1 MKFQRF
7 SSLFFI
13 IFTFYS
19 CSKTDFDTPANIEV
33 HNFIWKGMNTYY
45 LWQSDVD
52 DLSDVRFFSQPERNQ
67 FLQNFSSPLDIFQ
80 HLRNEPG
87 VIDKYSYITD
97 DYVALENSRQGIN
110 LSNGMEFGLV
120 RYEDNPSSIFGYVR
134 YVIPNSD
141 AASEGVT
148 RGMIFNQV
156 NGTNITD
163 TNYLSLLNQPNYTIT
178 LANYNDGNPISTSTT
193 INLTKSELQENP
205 VAINTVINNGE
216 HKIGYLLYNQFITSY
231 DDELNAAFAQFRSE
245 NITDLV
251 VDLRYNSGGSVRTA
265 TYLAAM
271 ITGQFTGQLFSRQRW
286 NSKVMNSGNFNF
298 DNNFPSEINNGIV
311 SEPIQSLNLGRVFF
325 ITSGSTASA
334 SELVINNLIPY
345 IDVKTIGTVTE
356 GKTVGSITLYDSPN
370 FSRDGVN
377 PNHTWAIQPIV
388 LEIVN
393 QNGVNQPNGISP
405 DIELNENFGD
415 LSILGNPNEPLLS
428 QAIDYITNGS
438 TLSLKRKN
446 SKNPEISNSKIF
458 NPTKDNMYIELK

>member
-13 IFTFYS
+13 IFAFYS
-19 CSKTDFDTPANIEV
+19 CSKTDFDTPASIEV
-33 HNFIWKGMNTYY
+33 HDFIWKGMNTYY

-97 DYVALENSRQGIN
+97 DYIALENSRQGIN

-120 RYEDNPSSIFGYVR
+120 RYEDNPSNVFGYVR
-134 YVIPNSD
+134 YVVSNSN
-141 AASEGVT
+141 AASQGVT

-178 LANYNDGNPISTSTT
+178 LANYNDGNPISTNIT
-193 INLTKSELQENP
+193 ISLAKSELQENP
-205 VAINTVINNGE
+205 IAINTIINNGE
-216 HKIGYLLYNQFITSY
+216 HRIGYLLYNQFITSY

-286 NSKVMNSGNFNF
+286 NSKIMNSGDFNF
-298 DNNFPSEINNGIV
+298 DNNFPNEIDNGLV
-311 SEPIQSLNLGRVFF
+311 NEPIQSLNLNRVFF

-334 SELVINNLIPY
+334 SELVINSLNPY
-345 IDVKTIGTVTE
+345 INVTAVGTLTE
-356 GKTVGSITLYDSPN
+356 GKTVGSVTLYDSPN

-393 QNGVNQPNGISP
+393 QVGVNQPNGISP
-405 DIELNENFGD
+405 NIELRENLGN
-415 LSILGNPNEPLLS
+415 LGVLGNPNEPLLS
-428 QAIDYITNGS
+428 QAIDYIINGS
-438 TLSLKRKN
+438 IFSQNKINYKN
-446 SKNPEISNSKIF
+446 SEISNSKML
-458 NPTKDNMYIELK
+458 NPTKDYMYIELE